1 MIVIFSHNCCKHQT
15 QESYLLSLTAFI
27 FLSSFAFVVFFILFH
42 LLLPFFFVSFSSL
55 FLFLFFIF
63 SFPSPFLYLFF
74 SFSFSF
80 LFLLFFFS
88 FSSPFL
94 FFSYLFLFFFFSV
107 SFPSLFFFF
116 FFFFSFFFPSP
127 SPFFFFFFIL
137 LIVRGTIEGELALEM
152 SALNNTIV
160 SLQTQIQLKDR
171 KINAGEARGDE
182 KMFLL
187 IYSFCLLIFSI
198 HLLNCF

>member
-27 FLSSFAFVVFFILFH
+27 FLSSFAFVVFLILFL

-94 FFSYLFLFFFFSV
+94 FFSF
-107 SFPSLFFFF
+107 SFPSLFFY
-116 FFFFSFFFPSP
+116 FFFPSP

-182 KMFLL
+182 KIFLL